1 MKGTHNVPSK
11 VSYCLSSSFS
21 LHVRQKL
28 SDSVSLQTNDN
39 METEKNPQKTE
50 LNFFMQ
56 TWTLLYF
63 IEE

>member
-11 VSYCLSSSFS
+11 VNYCLCSSFS
-21 LHVRQKL
+21 LQVRQKL
-28 SDSVSLQTNDN
+28 ADSVSLQTNDN
-39 METEKNPQKTE
+39 METEKKKK